1 MTGGKNLL
9 IGKRFKW
16 LYPLVMVA
24 TLALGLPVLA
34 GTAAASSLPAPY
46 ISPPG
51 GNYDLPMNVNIT
63 DAINDP
69 IYYTTDGSDPETNNN
84 ASLYSGVFTPAG
96 GFTVSQSE
104 TVSAAAYDQAA
115 GWSSVTSDAF
125 TIYTSSTVPAP
136 TLSPDG
142 GSFAA
147 AQTVTITGIPAGDT
161 CYCTTD
167 GSDPSP
173 TESSSAVPYTAPFTV
188 SQSEKIE
195 AANYSPSNGYSGVTV
210 AMFNIAGSVLV
221 PAPTITPGGGSFA
234 TAQFVTIGN
243 IPVTP
248 DEDTCYYTTD
258 GSDPETSSTAQFYG
272 RQAFQVG
279 TGTVKAANYDFKYGW
294 SSVTSATF
302 NVSTPPPPV
311 PSISPDGGSFTGA
324 QTVTIG
330 NIPSGDICYYNTD
343 SNCSPADDRILYSGP
358 FTLSQSETVNA
369 ANWNQTGGW
378 SAVTMDTFVIS
389 NSSSSSSLTI
399 TPNGGN
405 FATAQT
411 VTITGAPSGD
421 TCSYTTDGSN
431 PVSSSTAVLY
441 TGAFTVSQSGTV
453 QAAFHDPANGWSSVT
468 SAEFNISSSLSSQ
481 ALVINPDGGTFNTP
495 QTVTITGIPV
505 GDEVYYTVDGSNP
518 TSSGTNTYLG
528 AFTVS
533 QSGTVQAAIRD
544 PIAGWGTVTSATF
557 TINTS
562 PATVSIPV
570 FSTLSPGEI
579 TTVAGDGTGGYS
591 GDGSAATSAD
601 LDSPSGVAV
610 DASGNIYIA
619 DQQNN
624 RIRKVDTSGT
634 ITTVAGNGTAGYS
647 GDGGP
652 ATSAELDSP
661 SGVAVDSSG
670 NLYIAD
676 SLNSVI
682 RKVSPSGA
690 ITTVAGNGYNRL
702 GTGQPGFNDGGYSG
716 DGGPA
721 TSAELNNPYAV
732 AVDASGNIYIADT
745 YNRRIRKVDA
755 SGTIT
760 TVAGNG
766 YEGSGDLGGYSGD
779 GEPAT
784 SAELAQPFGVAVD
797 NTGNI
802 YIDDQNNNRIR
813 RVDASGVI
821 TTVVGG
827 GISSGVSSPAG
838 VAVDAAG
845 NLYIADMGNQCIRK
859 VDATG
864 ALTTVAGSIGNPG
877 YSGDGGSATAAELN
891 FPFGVAVDASGN
903 IIIADR
909 DNSRIREV
917 KASSSI
923 ATSPGVNASTPTAT
937 PTTSQNPIGFIIG
950 RPDYTVGGRSLI
962 MDAAPFIANERAL
975 VPMRYLADALGA
987 QTTWDAATQKVT
999 ITKGGTTV
1007 ELTIGSTSIITNG
1020 QSSQMEVAPVIVDGR
1035 TYLPARYVAEAFG
1048 CNVSWNAAVQTVT
1061 VSQ

>member
-1 MTGGKNLL
+1 
-9 IGKRFKW
+9 
-16 LYPLVMVA
+16 
-24 TLALGLPVLA
+24 
-34 GTAAASSLPAPY
+34 
-46 ISPPG
+46 
-51 GNYDLPMNVNIT
+51 MNI
-63 DAINDP
+63 
-69 IYYTTDGSDPETNNN
+69 
-84 ASLYSGVFTPAG
+84 
-96 GFTVSQSE
+96 
-104 TVSAAAYDQAA
+104 
-115 GWSSVTSDAF
+115 
-125 TIYTSSTVPAP
+125 
-136 TLSPDG
+136 
-142 GSFAA
+142 
-147 AQTVTITGIPAGDT
+147 
-161 CYCTTD
+161 
-167 GSDPSP
+167 
-173 TESSSAVPYTAPFTV
+173 
-188 SQSEKIE
+188 
-195 AANYSPSNGYSGVTV
+195 
-210 AMFNIAGSVLV
+210 
-221 PAPTITPGGGSFA
+221 
-234 TAQFVTIGN
+234 
-243 IPVTP
+243 
-248 DEDTCYYTTD
+248 
-258 GSDPETSSTAQFYG
+258 
-272 RQAFQVG
+272 
-279 TGTVKAANYDFKYGW
+279 
-294 SSVTSATF
+294 
-302 NVSTPPPPV
+302 
-311 PSISPDGGSFTGA
+311 
-324 QTVTIG
+324 
-330 NIPSGDICYYNTD
+330 
-343 SNCSPADDRILYSGP
+343 
-358 FTLSQSETVNA
+358 
-369 ANWNQTGGW
+369 
-378 SAVTMDTFVIS
+378 
-389 NSSSSSSLTI
+389 
-399 TPNGGN
+399 
-405 FATAQT
+405 
-411 VTITGAPSGD
+411 
-421 TCSYTTDGSN
+421 
-431 PVSSSTAVLY
+431 
-441 TGAFTVSQSGTV
+441 
-453 QAAFHDPANGWSSVT
+453 
-468 SAEFNISSSLSSQ
+468 
-481 ALVINPDGGTFNTP
+481 
-495 QTVTITGIPV
+495 
-505 GDEVYYTVDGSNP
+505 
-518 TSSGTNTYLG
+518 
-528 AFTVS
+528 
-533 QSGTVQAAIRD
+533 
-544 PIAGWGTVTSATF
+544 
-557 TINTS
+557 
-562 PATVSIPV
+562 
-570 FSTLSPGEI
+570 
-579 TTVAGDGTGGYS
+579 
-591 GDGSAATSAD
+591 GSAATSAD

-661 SGVAVDSSG
+661 SGMVVDSSG

-779 GEPAT
+779 GGPAT

-802 YIDDQNNNRIR
+802 YIDAGGNLYIADTNNHRIR

-937 PTTSQNPIGFIIG
+937 PTTSQNPIRDHSAKI
-950 RPDYTVGGRSLI
+950 
-962 MDAAPFIANERAL
+962 
-975 VPMRYLADALGA
+975 
-987 QTTWDAATQKVT
+987 
-999 ITKGGTTV
+999 
-1007 ELTIGSTSIITNG
+1007 
-1020 QSSQMEVAPVIVDGR
+1020 
-1035 TYLPARYVAEAFG
+1035 
-1048 CNVSWNAAVQTVT
+1048 
-1061 VSQ
+1061 